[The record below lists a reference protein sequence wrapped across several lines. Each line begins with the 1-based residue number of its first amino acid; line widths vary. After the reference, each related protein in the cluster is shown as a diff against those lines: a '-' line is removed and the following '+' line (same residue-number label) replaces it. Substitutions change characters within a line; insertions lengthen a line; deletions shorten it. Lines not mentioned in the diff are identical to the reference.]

1 MSAAFAREGIFVW
14 DGHNYA
20 LEVITHL
27 GLLES
32 GGVLRVGLAHYN
44 TPEEVDRLLDV
55 LGQMIRRNSRA
66 QE

>member
-1 MSAAFAREGIFVW
+1 VW

-27 GLLES
+27 GLLDS

-44 TPEEVDRLLDV
+44 TAEEVDALLEV
-55 LGQMIRRNSRA
+55 LEGMIRRNSPTGDQRLDA
-66 QE
+66 